1 MNRRSFVLGVSAL
14 GLVGFTGGAFAYR
27 QAVAAA
33 ARDAASRVS
42 AALFR
47 DHAPIIGPADA
58 KVTIIEFFDPSCEAC
73 RAMYPYVKQ
82 IMAAHEGK
90 VRLVLR
96 YAALHPGSDEAVRIL
111 EASRKQDKFQAVLDA
126 LIEKQPEWAQDGS
139 PNLARAWQIAG
150 EVGLDQAK
158 ARADGALPEVDAIL
172 KQDAADVQSVELRGT
187 PTFYVNG
194 KPLLELGPQQL
205 YDLVTAEVAAAET

>member
-14 GLVGFTGGAFAYR
+14 GLVGFTGGTFAYR
-27 QAVAAA
+27 EAVAAA
-33 ARDAASRVS
+33 ARDAAAKVS

-47 DHAPIIGPADA
+47 DHAPIIGPVDA

-82 IMAAHEGK
+82 IMAAHDGK

-96 YAALHPGSDEAVRIL
+96 YAALHPGSDEAVRII
-111 EASRKQDKFQAVLDA
+111 EASRKQDKFQVVLDA

-139 PNLARAWQIAG
+139 PNLERAWQIAG
-150 EVGLDQAK
+150 EVGLDLTR
-158 ARADGALPEVDAIL
+158 ARADGALPEVDAVL
-172 KQDAADVQSVELRGT
+172 TQDAADVQAVELRGT

-194 KPLLELGPQQL
+194 KPLLDLGPQQL
-205 YDLVTAEVAAAET
+205 YDLVTAEVVATGS

>member
-14 GLVGFTGGAFAYR
+14 GLVGFTGGTFAYR
-27 QAVAAA
+27 EAVAVA
-33 ARDAASRVS
+33 ARDAASKVS

-111 EASRKQDKFQAVLDA
+111 EASRKQDKFQVVLDA

-139 PNLARAWQIAG
+139 PKLERAWQIAG
-150 EVGLDQAK
+150 EVGLDLTK
-158 ARADGALPEVDAIL
+158 ARADGALPEVDAVL
-172 KQDAADVQSVELRGT
+172 TQDAADVQAVELRGT

-205 YDLVTAEVAAAET
+205 YDLVTAEVAASGS